1 LISLLSDIILF
12 TQLKICNKAKN
23 QKLKGKGETLKTM
36 ENSRMEE
43 VKDILIKEN
52 PTFKEL
58 VNQHQS
64 YEKRLIELAD
74 LSYPSEEEL
83 QEETTLKRKKLVIK
97 DEMYNMMNEYCNSH

>member
-1 LISLLSDIILF
+1 
-12 TQLKICNKAKN
+12 
-23 QKLKGKGETLKTM
+23 M
-36 ENSRMEE
+36 ENSRLEE

-64 YEKRLIELAD
+64 YEKRLTELAD

-83 QEETTLKRKKLVIK
+83 QEETTLKRKKLVVK
-97 DEMYNMMNEYCNSH
+97 DEMYNMMTEYCNSH

>member
-1 LISLLSDIILF
+1 
-12 TQLKICNKAKN
+12 
-23 QKLKGKGETLKTM
+23 M
-36 ENSRMEE
+36 ENSRLEE

-64 YEKRLIELAD
+64 YEKRLTELAD

-83 QEETTLKRKKLVIK
+83 QEETTLKRKKLVVK
-97 DEMYNMMNEYCNSH
+97 DEMYNIMNEYCNSH

>member
-1 LISLLSDIILF
+1 
-12 TQLKICNKAKN
+12 
-23 QKLKGKGETLKTM
+23 
-36 ENSRMEE
+36 MEE
-43 VKDILIKEN
+43 VKNILIKEN

-58 VNQHQS
+58 FNQHQN
-64 YEKRLIELAD
+64 YEKRLTELAG

>member
-1 LISLLSDIILF
+1 
-12 TQLKICNKAKN
+12 
-23 QKLKGKGETLKTM
+23 M

-58 VNQHQS
+58 VHQHQS
-64 YEKRLIELAD
+64 YEKRLTELAD

-97 DEMYNMMNEYCNSH
+97 DEMYNIMNEYCNSH

>member
-1 LISLLSDIILF
+1 
-12 TQLKICNKAKN
+12 
-23 QKLKGKGETLKTM
+23 
-36 ENSRMEE
+36 MEE

-64 YEKRLIELAD
+64 YERRLTELAD

-97 DEMYNMMNEYCNSH
+97 DEMYNIMNEYCNSH

>member
-1 LISLLSDIILF
+1 
-12 TQLKICNKAKN
+12 
-23 QKLKGKGETLKTM
+23 M

-43 VKDILIKEN
+43 VKDILLKEN
-52 PTFKEL
+52 PMFKEL

-64 YEKRLIELAD
+64 YEKRLTELAD

-97 DEMYNMMNEYCNSH
+97 DEMYNIMNEYCNSH

>member
-1 LISLLSDIILF
+1 
-12 TQLKICNKAKN
+12 
-23 QKLKGKGETLKTM
+23 M
-36 ENSRMEE
+36 ENTRLEE

-64 YEKRLIELAD
+64 YEKRLTELAD

-83 QEETTLKRKKLVIK
+83 QEETALKRKKLVIK

>member
-1 LISLLSDIILF
+1 
-12 TQLKICNKAKN
+12 
-23 QKLKGKGETLKTM
+23 M

-52 PTFKEL
+52 QAFKEL
-58 VNQHQS
+58 ANQHQS
-64 YEKRLIELAD
+64 YERRLTELAD

-83 QEETTLKRKKLVIK
+83 LEETTLKRKKLVIK

>member
-1 LISLLSDIILF
+1 
-12 TQLKICNKAKN
+12 
-23 QKLKGKGETLKTM
+23 
-36 ENSRMEE
+36 MEE

-64 YEKRLIELAD
+64 YEKRLTELAD

>member
-1 LISLLSDIILF
+1 
-12 TQLKICNKAKN
+12 
-23 QKLKGKGETLKTM
+23 
-36 ENSRMEE
+36 MEE

-58 VNQHQS
+58 VHQHQS
-64 YEKRLIELAD
+64 YEKRLTELAD

-97 DEMYNMMNEYCNSH
+97 DEMYNIMNEYCNSH

>member
-1 LISLLSDIILF
+1 
-12 TQLKICNKAKN
+12 
-23 QKLKGKGETLKTM
+23 
-36 ENSRMEE
+36 MEE

-64 YEKRLIELAD
+64 YERRLTELAD

-83 QEETTLKRKKLVIK
+83 QEETALKRKKLVVK

>member
-1 LISLLSDIILF
+1 
-12 TQLKICNKAKN
+12 
-23 QKLKGKGETLKTM
+23 
-36 ENSRMEE
+36 MEE

-52 PTFKEL
+52 PMFKEL

-64 YEKRLIELAD
+64 YEKRLTELAD

-97 DEMYNMMNEYCNSH
+97 DEMYNIMNEYCNSH

>member
-1 LISLLSDIILF
+1 
-12 TQLKICNKAKN
+12 
-23 QKLKGKGETLKTM
+23 M

-52 PTFKEL
+52 QAFKEL
-58 VNQHQS
+58 ANQHQS
-64 YEKRLIELAD
+64 YEKRLTELAD

-83 QEETTLKRKKLVIK
+83 LEETTLKRKKLVIK